1 MASVEVPLRCAW
13 LGKGTQMAS
22 KVCQTR
28 KASIS
33 TWPLASAMMV
43 VAACSGG
50 GADGP
55 PPGVRGGSTGA
66 QGTSGSA
73 STGTS
78 DAWADGGNAATAQD
92 GGGSA
97 AGDSGSS
104 SDGTASESS
113 SDGKASDAGEYAP
126 GPSSVRGSEA
136 GTPDAQVGAG
146 VPLAAI
152 PLSTP
157 DGTYYTAQVTVGD
170 QTFAMDIDTGSATCA
185 VAGQGCTSCAAA
197 GVSLTYQPSAT
208 ATDLQKTA
216 STAYGDGSMLN
227 GEIFQDTVALGHGMP
242 TVQLELMSI
251 QSERQFF
258 RSVQFQGILGLGSTL
273 LELRGTDTYFALETA
288 DGVSPVLAFELCAKN
303 GTMWLGGFDA
313 TAAGSAVQYTPL
325 LPINRTDAF
334 YAINVDDA
342 LIGGTSLGLH
352 TADFESPILDT
363 GTSLFYVPAK
373 VFNAILSAINASSG
387 FTSLFGRTAL
397 KANDCVRANGVTAAA
412 VDAALPALAMKVPS
426 TNPGAADFTLTVN
439 PTQSYLMDTGQG
451 QFCLAMGEG
460 GPTEGAI
467 LGDAFLSS
475 FVTVID
481 RQNGQVGFAPDLG
494 CGTALGRRVVDLMT
508 WHPRTPRHRVRH

>member
-1 MASVEVPLRCAW
+1 M
-13 LGKGTQMAS
+13 TAS
-22 KVCQTR
+22 KVCRTR
-28 KASIS
+28 TSIG
-33 TWPLASAMMV
+33 PLASTMML

-55 PPGVRGGSTGA
+55 PPGVRGGSAGA
-66 QGTSGSA
+66 QGNAPA

-78 DAWADGGNAATAQD
+78 DALADGGNASVAHD

-97 AGDSGSS
+97 AGDSGSR
-104 SDGTASESS
+104 
-113 SDGKASDAGEYAP
+113 SDGKASDAGEDP
-126 GPSSVRGSEA
+126 SGQSSVRGPEA
-136 GTPDAQVGAG
+136 GTFDAQAEAA

-170 QTFAMDIDTGSATCA
+170 QTFAMDIDTGSATSA
-185 VAGQGCTSCAAA
+185 VAGQGCTSCTAA
-197 GVSLTYQPSAT
+197 GVSPTYQPSAT

-216 STAYGDGSMLN
+216 STVYGDGSMLN

-242 TVQLELMSI
+242 SVQLELMSI

-258 RSVQFQGILGLGSTL
+258 RQVQFQGILGLGSTL
-273 LELRGTDTYFALETA
+273 LELRGTDTYVALETA

-313 TAAGSAVQYTPL
+313 TAAGSPMQYTPL
-325 LPINRTDAF
+325 LPISKTNAF
-334 YAINVDDA
+334 YAINVDDV
-342 LIGGTSLGLH
+342 LMGGTSLGLN

-387 FTSLFGRTAL
+387 FTSLFGRTPL
-397 KANDCVRANGVTAAA
+397 KANGCVRANGATAAA
-412 VDAALPALAMKVPS
+412 VDAALPAMAMKVPS
-426 TNPGAADFTLTVN
+426 INPGSPDFTLTVN

-460 GPTEGAI
+460 GPTQGAI

-494 CGTALGRRVVDLMT
+494 CGTTLGKRVVDLMA
-508 WHPRTPRHRVRH
+508 WHPRAPRHRIRP

>member
-1 MASVEVPLRCAW
+1 MI
-13 LGKGTQMAS
+13 AS
-22 KVCQTR
+22 KVCQTGTPPM
-28 KASIS
+28 IS
-33 TWPLASAMMV
+33 LGALASAV
-43 VAACSGG
+43 VLVAACSGG
-50 GADGP
+50 GADGQA
-55 PPGVRGGSTGA
+55 PGD
-66 QGTSGSA
+66 A
-73 STGTS
+73 S
-78 DAWADGGNAATAQD
+78 ADGGNAATAHD
-92 GGGSA
+92 RGGSA

-104 SDGTASESS
+104 SE
-113 SDGKASDAGEYAP
+113 ASDAGEEAP
-126 GPSSVRGSEA
+126 GPSSVSGSEA
-136 GTPDAQVGAG
+136 GTPDAQAEAG
-146 VPLAAI
+146 MPLAVIPLAAI

-170 QTFAMDIDTGSATCA
+170 QIFAMDIDTGSATSA

-197 GVSLTYQPSAT
+197 GVSPTYQPSAT
-208 ATDLQKTA
+208 ATDLQKKA
-216 STAYGDGSMLN
+216 STVYGDGSMLN

-242 TVQLELMSI
+242 TVQLDLMSI

-258 RSVQFQGILGLGSTL
+258 RSEQFQGILGLGSTL

-313 TAAGSAVQYTPL
+313 TAAGSPVQYTPL
-325 LPINRTDAF
+325 LPIGRNNAF
-334 YAINVDDA
+334 YAINVDDV
-342 LIGGTSLGLH
+342 LMGGTSLQLQ

-387 FTSLFGRTAL
+387 FTSLFGRTVL
-397 KANDCVRANGVTAAA
+397 RANGCVQANGATADA
-412 VDAALPALAMKVPS
+412 VDAALPAMAMMLPS
-426 TNPGAADFTLTVN
+426 TNAGAPDFTLTLS

-451 QFCLAMGEG
+451 QFCLAMGDG
-460 GPTEGAI
+460 GAMQGAI

-494 CGTALGRRVVDLMT
+494 CGSALGRRAVDLTT
-508 WHPRTPRHRVRH
+508 WHPRAPRHRVGR